1 MRQWGG
7 EFLGKLRSFFA
18 QSVFCCRRNAFLESH
33 NYSMSSS
40 SAVESYFNNR
50 HERSMVR
57 LCALLWVLKIQDE
70 RYTNQQM
77 QSTTTTT
84 TESTQQSE
92 PHSSEIAGVV
102 SSKQTVVSDKCWL
115 DQLAN
120 CNLSFYLLFTLVSMF
135 VSSLLYWKSFGK
147 IFNDSV
153 IQWGHLSLVDDRQAC
168 NQNRNNLRRCKAPQ
182 RCINFSAD

>member
-1 MRQWGG
+1 M
-7 EFLGKLRSFFA
+7 EL
-18 QSVFCCRRNAFLESH
+18 H

-92 PHSSEIAGVV
+92 PHSSEITGVV
-102 SSKQTVVSDKCWL
+102 SSKQTVVSDKC
-115 DQLAN
+115 
-120 CNLSFYLLFTLVSMF
+120 
-135 VSSLLYWKSFGK
+135 
-147 IFNDSV
+147 
-153 IQWGHLSLVDDRQAC
+153 
-168 NQNRNNLRRCKAPQ
+168 
-182 RCINFSAD
+182 

>member
-1 MRQWGG
+1 M
-7 EFLGKLRSFFA
+7 
-18 QSVFCCRRNAFLESH
+18 ESH

-70 RYTNQQM
+70 RYTNQKM

-92 PHSSEIAGVV
+92 PRSSEITGVL
-102 SSKQTVVSDKCWL
+102 SSKLTVVS
-115 DQLAN
+115 A
-120 CNLSFYLLFTLVSMF
+120 
-135 VSSLLYWKSFGK
+135 
-147 IFNDSV
+147 
-153 IQWGHLSLVDDRQAC
+153 
-168 NQNRNNLRRCKAPQ
+168 
-182 RCINFSAD
+182 

>member
-1 MRQWGG
+1 M
-7 EFLGKLRSFFA
+7 
-18 QSVFCCRRNAFLESH
+18 ESH

-70 RYTNQQM
+70 RYSNQQM

-92 PHSSEIAGVV
+92 PHSSEITGVV
-102 SSKQTVVSDKCWL
+102 TSKQTVVSDKC
-115 DQLAN
+115 
-120 CNLSFYLLFTLVSMF
+120 
-135 VSSLLYWKSFGK
+135 
-147 IFNDSV
+147 
-153 IQWGHLSLVDDRQAC
+153 
-168 NQNRNNLRRCKAPQ
+168 
-182 RCINFSAD
+182 

>member
-70 RYTNQQM
+70 RYSNQQM

-120 CNLSFYLLFTLVSMF
+120 CNLSFYLLVTLVSMS
-135 VSSLLYWKSFGK
+135 VNSLLYCSPLERF
-147 IFNDSV
+147 SM
-153 IQWGHLSLVDDRQAC
+153 IQLYSGDTCLW
-168 NQNRNNLRRCKAPQ
+168 
-182 RCINFSAD
+182 

>member
-120 CNLSFYLLFTLVSMF
+120 CNLAFIYLSPLFLCLSARYFIEVLWKDFQWFNYTVGTLVF
-135 VSSLLYWKSFGK
+135 GRRQTSL
-147 IFNDSV
+147 
-153 IQWGHLSLVDDRQAC
+153 
-168 NQNRNNLRRCKAPQ
+168 
-182 RCINFSAD
+182 

>member
-120 CNLSFYLLFTLVSMF
+120 CNLSFYSLVTLVF
-135 VSSLLYWKSFGK
+135 YVCQLATLLRSF
-147 IFNDSV
+147 
-153 IQWGHLSLVDDRQAC
+153 
-168 NQNRNNLRRCKAPQ
+168 
-182 RCINFSAD
+182 

>member
-1 MRQWGG
+1 M
-7 EFLGKLRSFFA
+7 
-18 QSVFCCRRNAFLESH
+18 ESH

-70 RYTNQQM
+70 RYSNQQM

-92 PHSSEIAGVV
+92 PHTSEITGVV
-102 SSKQTVVSDKCWL
+102 SSKQTVVSDKC
-115 DQLAN
+115 
-120 CNLSFYLLFTLVSMF
+120 
-135 VSSLLYWKSFGK
+135 
-147 IFNDSV
+147 
-153 IQWGHLSLVDDRQAC
+153 
-168 NQNRNNLRRCKAPQ
+168 
-182 RCINFSAD
+182 

>member
-70 RYTNQQM
+70 RYSNQQM
-77 QSTTTTT
+77 QSTTT

-92 PHSSEIAGVV
+92 PHSSEITGVV

-120 CNLSFYLLFTLVSMF
+120 CNLSFYLLVTLVSMS
-135 VSSLLYWKSFGK
+135 VSSLLYWSPFKKFSM
-147 IFNDSV
+147 
-153 IQWGHLSLVDDRQAC
+153 IQLYSGDTCLWQTTDKLIIRTETTLEDAKLHHNVA
-168 NQNRNNLRRCKAPQ
+168 
-182 RCINFSAD
+182 

>member
-1 MRQWGG
+1 M
-7 EFLGKLRSFFA
+7 
-18 QSVFCCRRNAFLESH
+18 ESR

-70 RYTNQQM
+70 RYSNQQM

-102 SSKQTVVSDKCWL
+102 SSKQTVVSDKC
-115 DQLAN
+115 
-120 CNLSFYLLFTLVSMF
+120 
-135 VSSLLYWKSFGK
+135 
-147 IFNDSV
+147 
-153 IQWGHLSLVDDRQAC
+153 
-168 NQNRNNLRRCKAPQ
+168 
-182 RCINFSAD
+182 

>member
-70 RYTNQQM
+70 RYSNQQM
-77 QSTTTTT
+77 QSTTTT

-92 PHSSEIAGVV
+92 PHSSEITGVV

-120 CNLSFYLLFTLVSMF
+120 CNLSFYLLVTLVSMS
-135 VSSLLYWKSFGK
+135 VSSILYWSR
-147 IFNDSV
+147 
-153 IQWGHLSLVDDRQAC
+153 LER
-168 NQNRNNLRRCKAPQ
+168 
-182 RCINFSAD
+182 FSMIKLYSGDTCLWPTTNKLIIRTETT

>member
-1 MRQWGG
+1 M
-7 EFLGKLRSFFA
+7 
-18 QSVFCCRRNAFLESH
+18 ESH

-77 QSTTTTT
+77 QSTATT

-92 PHSSEIAGVV
+92 PETSSEITGVL
-102 SSKQTVVSDKCWL
+102 SSRQTVVSDKC
-115 DQLAN
+115 
-120 CNLSFYLLFTLVSMF
+120 
-135 VSSLLYWKSFGK
+135 
-147 IFNDSV
+147 
-153 IQWGHLSLVDDRQAC
+153 
-168 NQNRNNLRRCKAPQ
+168 
-182 RCINFSAD
+182 

>member
-1 MRQWGG
+1 M
-7 EFLGKLRSFFA
+7 
-18 QSVFCCRRNAFLESH
+18 ESH

-70 RYTNQQM
+70 RYSNQQM

-92 PHSSEIAGVV
+92 PHSSEITGVV
-102 SSKQTVVSDKCWL
+102 SSKQTVVSDKC
-115 DQLAN
+115 
-120 CNLSFYLLFTLVSMF
+120 
-135 VSSLLYWKSFGK
+135 
-147 IFNDSV
+147 
-153 IQWGHLSLVDDRQAC
+153 
-168 NQNRNNLRRCKAPQ
+168 
-182 RCINFSAD
+182 

>member
-1 MRQWGG
+1 M
-7 EFLGKLRSFFA
+7 
-18 QSVFCCRRNAFLESH
+18 ESH

-92 PHSSEIAGVV
+92 PHSSEITGVV
-102 SSKQTVVSDKCWL
+102 SSKQTVVSDKC
-115 DQLAN
+115 
-120 CNLSFYLLFTLVSMF
+120 
-135 VSSLLYWKSFGK
+135 
-147 IFNDSV
+147 
-153 IQWGHLSLVDDRQAC
+153 
-168 NQNRNNLRRCKAPQ
+168 
-182 RCINFSAD
+182 

>member
-84 TESTQQSE
+84 ESTQQSE

-120 CNLSFYLLFTLVSMF
+120 CNLSFYLLVTLVSMS
-135 VSSLLYWKSFGK
+135 VSSLLYWGPFKKFSM
-147 IFNDSV
+147 
-153 IQWGHLSLVDDRQAC
+153 IQLYSGDTCLWQTTDKLIIRTETTLEDAKLHNVA
-168 NQNRNNLRRCKAPQ
+168 
-182 RCINFSAD
+182 

>member
-1 MRQWGG
+1 M
-7 EFLGKLRSFFA
+7 
-18 QSVFCCRRNAFLESH
+18 ESH
-33 NYSMSSS
+33 NYNMSSS

-102 SSKQTVVSDKCWL
+102 SSKQTVVSDKC
-115 DQLAN
+115 
-120 CNLSFYLLFTLVSMF
+120 
-135 VSSLLYWKSFGK
+135 
-147 IFNDSV
+147 
-153 IQWGHLSLVDDRQAC
+153 
-168 NQNRNNLRRCKAPQ
+168 
-182 RCINFSAD
+182 

>member
-70 RYTNQQM
+70 RYSNQQM
-77 QSTTTTT
+77 QSTTTTTT

-120 CNLSFYLLFTLVSMF
+120 CNLSFYLLVTLVSMS
-135 VSSLLYWKSFGK
+135 VSSLLYWSPLERF
-147 IFNDSV
+147 SM
-153 IQWGHLSLVDDRQAC
+153 IQLYSGDTCLW
-168 NQNRNNLRRCKAPQ
+168 
-182 RCINFSAD
+182 

>member
-1 MRQWGG
+1 M
-7 EFLGKLRSFFA
+7 
-18 QSVFCCRRNAFLESH
+18 ESH

-77 QSTTTTT
+77 QSTATT

-92 PHSSEIAGVV
+92 PEPSSEITGVV
-102 SSKQTVVSDKCWL
+102 SSRQTVVSDKC
-115 DQLAN
+115 
-120 CNLSFYLLFTLVSMF
+120 
-135 VSSLLYWKSFGK
+135 
-147 IFNDSV
+147 
-153 IQWGHLSLVDDRQAC
+153 
-168 NQNRNNLRRCKAPQ
+168 
-182 RCINFSAD
+182 

>member
-1 MRQWGG
+1 M
-7 EFLGKLRSFFA
+7 
-18 QSVFCCRRNAFLESH
+18 ESH

-102 SSKQTVVSDKCWL
+102 SSKQTVVSDKC
-115 DQLAN
+115 
-120 CNLSFYLLFTLVSMF
+120 
-135 VSSLLYWKSFGK
+135 
-147 IFNDSV
+147 
-153 IQWGHLSLVDDRQAC
+153 
-168 NQNRNNLRRCKAPQ
+168 
-182 RCINFSAD
+182 

>member
-1 MRQWGG
+1 M
-7 EFLGKLRSFFA
+7 
-18 QSVFCCRRNAFLESH
+18 ESH

-84 TESTQQSE
+84 ESTQQSE

-102 SSKQTVVSDKCWL
+102 SSKQTVVSDKC
-115 DQLAN
+115 
-120 CNLSFYLLFTLVSMF
+120 
-135 VSSLLYWKSFGK
+135 
-147 IFNDSV
+147 
-153 IQWGHLSLVDDRQAC
+153 
-168 NQNRNNLRRCKAPQ
+168 
-182 RCINFSAD
+182 

>member
-70 RYTNQQM
+70 RYSNQQM

-120 CNLSFYLLFTLVSMF
+120 CNLSFYLLVTLVSMS
-135 VSSLLYWKSFGK
+135 VSSLLYWSPLERFS
-147 IFNDSV
+147 I
-153 IQWGHLSLVDDRQAC
+153 IQWGHLVDDRQAC

>member
-1 MRQWGG
+1 M
-7 EFLGKLRSFFA
+7 
-18 QSVFCCRRNAFLESH
+18 ESH

-70 RYTNQQM
+70 RYSNQQM

-102 SSKQTVVSDKCWL
+102 SSKQTVVSDKC
-115 DQLAN
+115 
-120 CNLSFYLLFTLVSMF
+120 
-135 VSSLLYWKSFGK
+135 
-147 IFNDSV
+147 
-153 IQWGHLSLVDDRQAC
+153 
-168 NQNRNNLRRCKAPQ
+168 
-182 RCINFSAD
+182 

>member
-70 RYTNQQM
+70 RYSNQQM

-92 PHSSEIAGVV
+92 PHSSEITGVV

-120 CNLSFYLLFTLVSMF
+120 CNLSFYLLVTLVSMS
-135 VSSLLYWKSFGK
+135 VSSLLYWGPFKRFSMIQLYSGDTCLWQTTDKLIIRTETTLEDAK
-147 IFNDSV
+147 IHHNV
-153 IQWGHLSLVDDRQAC
+153 A
-168 NQNRNNLRRCKAPQ
+168 
-182 RCINFSAD
+182 